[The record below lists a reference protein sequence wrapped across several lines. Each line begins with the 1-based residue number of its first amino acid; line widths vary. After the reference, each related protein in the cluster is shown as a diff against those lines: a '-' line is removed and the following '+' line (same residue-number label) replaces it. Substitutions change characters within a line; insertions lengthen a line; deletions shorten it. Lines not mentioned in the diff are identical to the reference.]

1 MYLNYYLPLYLVILV
16 TITACNKSDDVNDAN
31 QYEVEVD
38 FQQTN
43 LPIITINTFG
53 VNIPDEPRIDAQMG
67 IINNPD
73 GENTI
78 TDSFND
84 YDGKITIE
92 KRGNSSQDQEK
103 PPYRFETVT
112 DDGNNNNVQLLGL
125 PEEND
130 WVLYAPWSDKSL
142 IRNVLIY
149 ELSNDMGRYAPR
161 TRFIELYINEAYK
174 GVYVLMEKI
183 KRDKNRVAIS
193 ALEPGDQSG
202 DAVTGGY
209 ILKFDWG
216 DTGDNNGGFNSLVD
230 GMLYNYHYP
239 KPSVISSAQEA
250 YIQNV
255 INDFET
261 VMNSNA
267 FNSEVGYPK
276 FLDVDAFI
284 DFIIL
289 QEISRNVD
297 AYGLSTFFYKDKT
310 SINDKLVA
318 GPIWDFNHGFGNCD
332 YFDAWQT
339 EGWNISYTNEEM
351 DQRAFWWL
359 KLWSDENFRL
369 KLKNRFNTLR
379 GTILSNNAIYAKI
392 DTYVTNL
399 GDAVSRNF
407 TKWPILGTYI
417 WPNYEV
423 FSTYDAEV
431 TYLKS
436 WIDKRLNWMDKALN

>member
-1 MYLNYYLPLYLVILV
+1 MPKWV
-16 TITACNKSDDVNDAN
+16 S
-31 QYEVEVD
+31 
-38 FQQTN
+38 
-43 LPIITINTFG
+43 
-53 VNIPDEPRIDAQMG
+53 
-67 IINNPD
+67 INNPD

-209 ILKFDWG
+209 IF
-216 DTGDNNGGFNSLVD
+216 
-230 GMLYNYHYP
+230 
-239 KPSVISSAQEA
+239 
-250 YIQNV
+250 
-255 INDFET
+255 
-261 VMNSNA
+261 
-267 FNSEVGYPK
+267 
-276 FLDVDAFI
+276 
-284 DFIIL
+284 
-289 QEISRNVD
+289 
-297 AYGLSTFFYKDKT
+297 
-310 SINDKLVA
+310 
-318 GPIWDFNHGFGNCD
+318 
-332 YFDAWQT
+332 
-339 EGWNISYTNEEM
+339 
-351 DQRAFWWL
+351 
-359 KLWSDENFRL
+359 
-369 KLKNRFNTLR
+369 
-379 GTILSNNAIYAKI
+379 KI
-392 DTYVTNL
+392 
-399 GDAVSRNF
+399 
-407 TKWPILGTYI
+407 
-417 WPNYEV
+417 
-423 FSTYDAEV
+423 
-431 TYLKS
+431 
-436 WIDKRLNWMDKALN
+436 